1 NAGAETSLES
11 VLESLLAELADDKN
25 KKINLIKRCGLDD
38 FLWEQLRIH
47 FGYISETPGVKDFVI
62 DLFESCY
69 AISLKEKTRLSQNAL
84 VFLNRWKDNVHHQNA
99 FRALSE
105 YCANILNI
113 ESKLQKQDIH
123 SLAEVD
129 YFELIDKKILSCL
142 VHQVAERTISSGD
155 CSNLIW
161 RRRSTHWYKDFK
173 HIYQAIDK
181 GSQFLAA
188 LDKSDL
194 RMQSL
199 PDGIHKYIKNWYQ
212 LDQFYRKFIYHLRA
226 SNQTT
231 LLQPL
236 TELVENLYTNNYLLK
251 VNNNWQQFIDTSQVW
266 AAAPIVR
273 QDQFFNHWVGELQ
286 NNHVKVAVVISDA
299 LRYEIAQEL
308 TKLIEEERRFT
319 AQIEPM
325 LGMLPSYTQL
335 GMAALLPQ
343 GGVSLDRDGVAHVQG
358 QSTQGTKNRAGIL
371 DSAIEGGATAL
382 RSSDLLSM
390 SRDESRTMVKN
401 HQVIYIYHNQID
413 ATGDKLG
420 TEERVFDAVE
430 ESLEELVDIFKKL
443 DNANLSNILVT
454 ADHGFIYQH
463 QTLDESEFA
472 NTDVQ
477 GQEIFRHNRRYVLG
491 KGLVPDSSVKLYQAA
506 DLGLIGDFEVA
517 IPKSINRLRSKGSG
531 SRFVHGGASLQEV
544 IIPVIKINK
553 ARTGEIPIVEVDIIS
568 SSSSIITTGQLSV
581 ALYQEEPVSAK
592 LQSRKLRV
600 GIYTQNDELISNVHD
615 LNFDF
620 TSENHREREVRV
632 RFILST
638 KANKMN
644 KQDVYLKLKEREP
657 GTSRY
662 TEYKSR
668 AYKLRRSFTSDFDF

>member
-1 NAGAETSLES
+1 
-11 VLESLLAELADDKN
+11 
-25 KKINLIKRCGLDD
+25 
-38 FLWEQLRIH
+38 
-47 FGYISETPGVKDFVI
+47 
-62 DLFESCY
+62 
-69 AISLKEKTRLSQNAL
+69 
-84 VFLNRWKDNVHHQNA
+84 
-99 FRALSE
+99 
-105 YCANILNI
+105 
-113 ESKLQKQDIH
+113 
-123 SLAEVD
+123 
-129 YFELIDKKILSCL
+129 
-142 VHQVAERTISSGD
+142 
-155 CSNLIW
+155 
-161 RRRSTHWYKDFK
+161 
-173 HIYQAIDK
+173 
-181 GSQFLAA
+181 
-188 LDKSDL
+188 
-194 RMQSL
+194 M
-199 PDGIHKYIKNWYQ
+199 
-212 LDQFYRKFIYHLRA
+212 
-226 SNQTT
+226 
-231 LLQPL
+231 
-236 TELVENLYTNNYLLK
+236 
-251 VNNNWQQFIDTSQVW
+251 
-266 AAAPIVR
+266 
-273 QDQFFNHWVGELQ
+273 
-286 NNHVKVAVVISDA
+286 
-299 LRYEIAQEL
+299 
-308 TKLIEEERRFT
+308 
-319 AQIEPM
+319 
-325 LGMLPSYTQL
+325 
-335 GMAALLPQ
+335 
-343 GGVSLDRDGVAHVQG
+343 
-358 QSTQGTKNRAGIL
+358 
-371 DSAIEGGATAL
+371 
-382 RSSDLLSM
+382 
-390 SRDESRTMVKN
+390 
-401 HQVIYIYHNQID
+401 
-413 ATGDKLG
+413 
-420 TEERVFDAVE
+420 
-430 ESLEELVDIFKKL
+430 
-443 DNANLSNILVT
+443 SNILVT